1 MNEMQKVILTMVVA
15 VLATS
20 GIAQGDCG
28 ELLDANQ
35 DGLIGVEDL
44 MNLLSHFGDSD
55 LDYDGVFDSV
65 DMCLDMTACN
75 YAANPTEECAYLDV
89 VGICGGGCTEDAN
102 GDGICD
108 WTCGV
113 GVLYQGYVYSTVEIG
128 NQCWFAENLRAET
141 YLNGDSIPGNLSN
154 SVWEDYGLDEIG
166 AFAVYEGDPSM
177 INDYGLLYNGHAV
190 GDTRGLCPTGWT
202 VASDSAYSL
211 LEIELGMSHSDAF
224 YTSGWLRGSDEG
236 LQMKASPNDSPVW
249 NGSNLSGFTG
259 QPGGF
264 RSYQGEY
271 HFAGYEGR
279 FWTSTI
285 TEGSSYAYFRALNA
299 SSEGDHV
306 YRATKGARMG
316 MSVRCLQE

>member
-1 MNEMQKVILTMVVA
+1 MNELKKVILTLVIA

-20 GIAQGDCG
+20 GMAQSDCG

-89 VGICGGGCTEDAN
+89 VGICGGGCTEDAD

-190 GDTRGLCPTGWT
+190 GDTRGLCPTGWS
-202 VASDSAYSL
+202 VPSDSAFSV
-211 LEIELGMSHSDAF
+211 LEYELGMSFADAF
-224 YTSGWLRGSDEG
+224 YAEGGFRGTDQG
-236 LQMKASPNDSPVW
+236 DQMKSSQNDSPPW
-249 NGSNLSGFTG
+249 NGSNLSGFSALA
-259 QPGGF
+259 GGS
-264 RSYQGEY
+264 RSSQGP
-271 HFAGYEGR
+271 FAHEGVRGR
-279 FWTSTI
+279 FWTTTVLSGTTFYI
-285 TEGSSYAYFRALNA
+285 RTLEDWSNYVTRDY
-299 SSEGDHV
+299 
-306 YRATKGARMG
+306 KGVRWG
-316 MSVRCLQE
+316 LSVRCIKDEE

>member
-1 MNEMQKVILTMVVA
+1 MILAMMVA

-20 GIAQGDCG
+20 GMAQSDCG

-89 VGICGGGCTEDAN
+89 VGICGGGCTEDAD

-128 NQCWFAENLRAET
+128 SQCWFSENLRVET

-154 SVWEDYGLDEIG
+154 SVWEDYGLDGIG
-166 AFAVYEGDPSM
+166 AHAIYGEAPSM
-177 INDYGLLYNGHAV
+177 INDYGILYNWHAV
-190 GDTRGLCPTGWT
+190 ADTRGLCPTGWI
-202 VASDSAYSL
+202 VASDSAFSL
-211 LEIELGMSHSDAF
+211 LEIELGMSEGNAYDGN
-224 YTSGWLRGSDEG
+224 GWTRGTNEG
-236 LQMKASPNDSPVW
+236 EKMKASPNDAPAW
-249 NGSNLSGFTG
+249 DGTNDSGFSG
-259 QPGGF
+259 LPGGY
-264 RSYQGEY
+264 RGGSGGYQHEGY
-271 HFAGYEGR
+271 AGN
-279 FWTSTI
+279 FWTSTSPW
-285 TEGSSYAYFRALNA
+285 SSQAYVRLLN
-299 SSEGDHV
+299 SSGFGEHV
-306 YRATKGARMG
+306 YRGAMGYARG
-316 MSVRCLQE
+316 MSVRCIQDSE